1 MAWGVAASCMIL
13 IMLASTRPAW
23 FEFDFSTVQQPPLTS
38 PALTA
43 PATHVVTQQRNTQAK
58 LPAQP
63 HPAAVKKT
71 PTLHAKTNTAPYP
84 AKKHTAIAD
93 GFYIQLGAFHERPRA
108 QGLADQL
115 KRNGWSAVIA
125 GKPGG
130 LHAVWVGP
138 KKTRAGAETLR
149 KAIHHKFKNKGFI
162 VHKKQS

>member
-93 GFYIQLGAFHERPRA
+93 GFYIQL
-108 QGLADQL
+108 
-115 KRNGWSAVIA
+115 
-125 GKPGG
+125 
-130 LHAVWVGP
+130 
-138 KKTRAGAETLR
+138 
-149 KAIHHKFKNKGFI
+149 
-162 VHKKQS
+162 